1 MSDQIIYMPVEIM
14 QEFVK
19 DSFIAFG
26 TPPDDAQICA
36 EVLIASDLR
45 GVESHGIGRLRYYY
59 DRLITGQHD
68 VNTKIDV
75 VREGPTTAVL
85 EGNHGLGMVI
95 GKHAMNMA
103 IEKARAYGMGSVAVR
118 NSTHF
123 GIAGYYP
130 TMATDAGMVGMT
142 FTNARP
148 SVSPTFGTMPI
159 LGTNPIAFAAPSDE
173 PFPFLYDAATPIVQ
187 RGLIEK
193 LVREEKPAR
202 EGWLVDPQNNY
213 LTDPDEI
220 IAALLKGEAA
230 FLPLGGIGE
239 SLGGHKG
246 YSLATMVEIF
256 SASFQT
262 GSFLLDLS
270 GMEADGS
277 PRHFKVGHF
286 FMALDVESFVDL
298 ETFKKTTGEIL
309 RELRAS
315 RKAPGA
321 DRIYTAGEKE
331 YEMEIKVRKEG
342 IPIIPNLQKD
352 LKFVRDKLDLTQYEF
367 PF

>member
-130 TMATDAGMVGMT
+130 TMATAAGMVGMT

-352 LKFVRDKLDLTQYEF
+352 LKFVRDKLGLTQYEF